1 MNMSVAPN
9 GGHGA
14 GSALISVLRSRRM
27 TSAPDEDAL
36 VNLLSRHAE
45 PLPAPDDEDFGRAF
59 DRFGDAR
66 VVLIGEAS
74 HGTSEFYQARAAI
87 SRRLVEHH
95 GFSIVA
101 VEADWPDA
109 AQLDAW
115 VRARTEQDWR
125 QDAFRRFPLW
135 MWRNREVAAFSE
147 WLRAFNRN
155 SGRAGGVSWSG
166 RLQPECFAGGG
177 AAFSERARPRGRAPG
192 PAALRLPDPLAGR
205 AGRLRPAGDPG
216 RRTLLRAGRG
226 GAAARTAGAA
236 SGFAARRRRGLLRRR
251 AQRPGGAGR
260 RAVLPGNVPGRQYI
274 LEPARPAHVRHPQG
288 AAGPSRPRRQGA
300 GLGAQLAPGQC

>member
-1 MNMSVAPN
+1 SASLSGRDRSMPTISAPSTASSGRISNDWEGAKEGETTAFMGNSSWRKLDFRRARRDAHVPWTRMRGSTVCILVRGFNGGDYTDIRISKEILFLHMNMSVAPN

-74 HGTSEFYQARAAI
+74 HGTYEFYQARAAI
-87 SRRLVEHH
+87 SRRLIEHH

-155 SGRAGGVSWSG
+155 SGRPV
-166 RLQPECFAGGG
+166 EF
-177 AAFSERARPRGRAPG
+177 
-192 PAALRLPDPLAGR
+192 
-205 AGRLRPAGDPG
+205 
-216 RRTLLRAGRG
+216 
-226 GAAARTAGAA
+226 
-236 SGFAARRRRGLLRRR
+236 RGLDVYRLS
-251 AQRPGGAGR
+251 ASLE
-260 RAVLPGNVPGRQYI
+260 AVL
-274 LEPARPAHVRHPQG
+274 
-288 AAGPSRPRRQGA
+288 
-300 GLGAQLAPGQC
+300 C